1 VSTGRQRVDGGVRKY
16 LDRSLAQR
24 MEQRRWARRL
34 GALGDGAHLERGVE
48 FLRHPERVA
57 IGANAIIKAGA
68 RICPTNPTASIAIGE
83 WTTVGYHTHVFATS
97 EIRIGANCLIAPFC
111 YLVDANH
118 GIARERL
125 IREQPMSTEP
135 IAIGDDVWIG
145 TGVTVLAGVT
155 IGDGAV
161 VGAGSVV
168 SSDVHPYAVMSG
180 VPAVQVA
187 ERRSHTDGR

>member
-1 VSTGRQRVDGGVRKY
+1 
-16 LDRSLAQR
+16 
-24 MEQRRWARRL
+24 
-34 GALGDGAHLERGVE
+34 
-48 FLRHPERVA
+48 
-57 IGANAIIKAGA
+57 
-68 RICPTNPTASIAIGE
+68 
-83 WTTVGYHTHVFATS
+83 
-97 EIRIGANCLIAPFC
+97 
-111 YLVDANH
+111 
-118 GIARERL
+118 
-125 IREQPMSTEP
+125 MSTEP
-135 IAIGDDVWIG
+135 IAIGDDVWLG